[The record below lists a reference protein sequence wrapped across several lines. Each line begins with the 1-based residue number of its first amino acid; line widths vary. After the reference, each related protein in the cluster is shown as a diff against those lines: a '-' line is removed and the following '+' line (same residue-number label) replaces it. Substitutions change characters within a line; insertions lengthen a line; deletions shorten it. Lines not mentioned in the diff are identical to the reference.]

1 MFTLAGDGVA
11 TGVTGVDV
19 ADGWGHF
26 GVGGDLHSEKETFGP
41 ETLSGLS
48 ETFDVE
54 GDKSTLEMLSLNKV
68 ESKFQNWGI
77 PQL

>member
-26 GVGGDLHSEKETFGP
+26 GVGGDLHSEKDQKHCRDCLKL
-41 ETLSGLS
+41 LS
-48 ETFDVE
+48 
-54 GDKSTLEMLSLNKV
+54 
-68 ESKFQNWGI
+68 
-77 PQL
+77 